1 MPQGPVESLQDYA
14 LRLLT
19 ELDAKQLWQKRQV
32 KEYYVELTDIVRGYI
47 EKRFSTQAMEI
58 TTDELL
64 DKVQVHKELRQ
75 YQEILSDILH
85 TADLAKFAKAQP
97 LPQEHTEALEKARQ
111 FVATSRPVI
120 ITEPPIEKSI

>member
-1 MPQGPVESLQDYA
+1 MPQGPVESLQEYT

-19 ELDAKQLWQKRQV
+19 TLDAKQLWQKKQV

-47 EKRFSTQAMEI
+47 EKRFSTQAMEL

-64 DKVQVHKELRQ
+64 DKVQLHKELVQ
-75 YQEILSDILH
+75 YQGMLADILH

-97 LPQEHTEALEKARQ
+97 LPQEHMDAMGKAKQ
-111 FVATSRPVI
+111 FVDSSRPIV
-120 ITEPPIEKSI
+120 ITETPIDKTI